1 MTFSEITKNEILN
14 KKDKQPCCLVA
25 SLSAFIRSAGS
36 LNVHNGMVGFEVV
49 SENESA
55 IRYYAEII
63 ENIYG
68 EKPVVEISSKHKK
81 HKLFLISLK
90 STNLLIDLDILS
102 ADKNGITVNFNLN
115 NYLIENEC
123 CERAYVA
130 GAFIGNGSVTVP
142 KNEKNSRTNYHLE
155 FVFSKYQTAL
165 DFSNILSKNGFLP
178 KYIERKE
185 THVVYFKNGDEI
197 SELLF
202 YMGATKACFELK
214 NIVITKD
221 IRNETNRRI
230 NCEMANI
237 DKQLLAG
244 ENQVKSIQII
254 IDTIGLDKLPLNLKS
269 IALLRLKNPG
279 SSLEELS
286 KMSGLTKSCLNHRLR
301 KITEIA
307 NNL

>member
-1 MTFSEITKNEILN
+1 MTFSEMTKNEILT

-36 LNVHNGMVGFEVV
+36 LSVHGGMVGFEVV
-49 SENESA
+49 TENEEA
-55 IRYYAEII
+55 IKYYANII

-68 EKPVVEISSKHKK
+68 ETPIVEISSKHKK
-81 HKLFLISLK
+81 HKLSLVSNK
-90 STNLLIDLDILS
+90 STEMLIDLDILS
-102 ADKNGITVNFNLN
+102 AEKNGIIVNFNVN
-115 NYLIENEC
+115 KYLIENEC
-123 CERAYVA
+123 CKKAYVS

-142 KNEKNSRTNYHLE
+142 KDEKNSSTNYHLE

-165 DFSNILSKNGFLP
+165 DFSNLLSQMGFLP
-178 KYIERKE
+178 KYIERKDSC
-185 THVVYFKNGDEI
+185 VVYFKNGDEI

-202 YMGATKACFELK
+202 FMGATKACFELK
-214 NIVITKD
+214 DIVIKKD

-237 DKQLLAG
+237 DKQVIAG
-244 ENQVKSIQII
+244 ENQVRSINVII
-254 IDTIGLDKLPLNLKS
+254 ETIGLDKLPLNLKET
-269 IALLRLKNPG
+269 ALLRLENPG

-301 KITEIA
+301 KLTEIA

>member
-1 MTFSEITKNEILN
+1 MTFSEITKNEILT

-25 SLSAFIRSAGS
+25 SLSAFIRSAGTLS
-36 LNVHNGMVGFEVV
+36 VHNGMVGFEVV
-49 SENESA
+49 SENVEA
-55 IRYYAEII
+55 IKYYAEII
-63 ENIYG
+63 KNIYG
-68 EKPVVEISSKHKK
+68 ENPTIEVSTKHKK
-81 HKLFLISLK
+81 HKLSLISNK
-90 STNLLIDLDILS
+90 STELLIDLDILS
-102 ADKNGITVNFNLN
+102 ADKNGITVNFNVN
-115 NYLIENEC
+115 KYLIENDC
-123 CERAYVA
+123 CRQAYVS

-142 KNEKNSRTNYHLE
+142 KDEKNSSTSYHLE

-165 DFSNILSKNGFLP
+165 DFSNILSQNGFMP

-197 SELLF
+197 SEILF

-214 NIVITKD
+214 NIVIKKD
-221 IRNETNRRI
+221 IRNGTNRRI

-237 DKQLLAG
+237 DKQVIAG
-244 ENQVKSIQII
+244 ENQVKSINII
-254 IDTIGLDKLPLNLKS
+254 IDTMGLDKLPLNLQTT
-269 IALLRLKNPG
+269 ALLRLENPE

-301 KITEIA
+301 KLTEIA